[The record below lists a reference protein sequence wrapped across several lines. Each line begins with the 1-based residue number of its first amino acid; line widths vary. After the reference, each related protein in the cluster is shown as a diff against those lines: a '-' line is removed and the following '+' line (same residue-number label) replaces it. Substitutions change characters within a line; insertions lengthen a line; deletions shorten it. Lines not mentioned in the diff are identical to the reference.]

1 MRLSVSEIFYSLQ
14 GESLY
19 AGLPCAFVR
28 LAGCNL
34 RCRYC
39 DTTYAY
45 EGGAIMEIPD
55 IINKVESF
63 NCQLIEVTGG
73 EPLLQKN
80 TPALVSNLLDR
91 GHTVLIET
99 NGTLDIQ
106 AIDPRC
112 IRIVDIKCPGS
123 GESAKTRFSNF
134 EHLSPRDQVKFVI
147 TDRAD
152 YEYAR
157 NLLSD
162 KWQNQPPVSV
172 LFSPAFGMLDPA
184 VLAEWILDGHL
195 PVRLQLQLHKILWP
209 TAERGV

>member
-1 MRLSVSEIFYSLQ
+1 
-14 GESLY
+14 
-19 AGLPCAFVR
+19 
-28 LAGCNL
+28 
-34 RCRYC
+34 
-39 DTTYAY
+39 
-45 EGGAIMEIPD
+45 MEIPD

-106 AIDPRC
+106 MIDPRC

-134 EHLSPRDQVKFVI
+134 EQLSPKDQVKFVI

>member
-45 EGGAIMEIPD
+45 AGGATMEIPD

-134 EHLSPRDQVKFVI
+134 EQLSPKDQVKFVI